1 MSEALVA
8 LSGAAIGSVTG
19 LLGAFIT
26 ARQQQRLEA
35 LKFTA
40 ERRAEAETQRRLAI
54 ADLARTLSRVIQLMS
69 WFTWE
74 AEHRP
79 LRISSEWVD
88 RYDSEMKPLLPELMS
103 AVSIVAALSEP
114 TYRVFDP
121 LVTKAFKL
129 DGQIGT
135 AASTLGDDPDGTRTK
150 IAEMLGPVNSLFD
163 EFRETLARV
172 MGGEAALP

>member
-8 LSGAAIGSVTG
+8 LSGAAIGSVMG

-54 ADLARTLSRVIQLMS
+54 ADLARSLSRVIQLMS

-79 LRISSEWVD
+79 LRVSPEWVD

-121 LVTKAFKL
+121 LVTKAIKL

-135 AASTLGDDPDGTRTK
+135 AASTLSDDPD
-150 IAEMLGPVNSLFD
+150 
-163 EFRETLARV
+163 
-172 MGGEAALP
+172 